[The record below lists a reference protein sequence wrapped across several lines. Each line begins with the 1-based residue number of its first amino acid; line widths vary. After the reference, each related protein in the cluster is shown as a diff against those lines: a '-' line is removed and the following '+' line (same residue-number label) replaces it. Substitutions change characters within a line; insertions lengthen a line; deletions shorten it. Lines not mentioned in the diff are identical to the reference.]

1 VTTFAE
7 SPAPTTCE
15 RCGTQIAT
23 ALLSCPQCQRL
34 VHAARLATLAE
45 TAKRAE
51 QAGQS
56 TAALEAW
63 RTSAELLPSE
73 SKQHQIVSERIAALV
88 AAGATS
94 NQHDTKTGKT
104 PRWIAALGPIGLLL
118 WKSKALALLLV
129 TKGKLLLFGL
139 TKIGTLFSM
148 LATVGVYWT
157 QWGFAFAAGFV
168 ASIYIHE
175 IGHVDA
181 LRRYGIEATPPM
193 FIPGFGAFVRLKQ
206 RVLNPIE
213 DARIGLAGPVW
224 GLAAAVVAY
233 VIGTISGA
241 QVWFAIARTGAWI
254 NLFNL
259 VPIWQLD
266 GNRGLHAVGRAP
278 RWALVAV
285 AFMAFIGSGQGLLA
299 LLGVV
304 LAVRAFGGDAP
315 ASTDRRAFATFAVL
329 LVSLAWLSHGF

>member
-1 VTTFAE
+1 MSTLV
-7 SPAPTTCE
+7 APLAPMTCE
-15 RCGTQIAT
+15 RCGTQVAA

-34 VHAARLATLAE
+34 VHASRLAVLAE
-45 TAKRAE
+45 TAERAT
-51 QAGQS
+51 QS
-56 TAALEAW
+56 GDSAAALEAW
-63 RTSAELLPSE
+63 RASAELLPPE

-88 AAGATS
+88 AAEGTADQSEAQTS
-94 NQHDTKTGKT
+94 TM
-104 PRWIAALGPIGLLL
+104 PRWLVALGPIGLLL
-118 WKSKALALLLV
+118 WKFKALAFLLV

-139 TKIGTLFSM
+139 TKISTLFSM
-148 LATVGVYWT
+148 LATMGVYWT

-181 LRRYGIEATPPM
+181 LRRCGIAATPPM

-224 GLAAAVVAY
+224 GLAAALAAY
-233 VIGTISGA
+233 AIGAITGG

-259 VPIWQLD
+259 LPIWQLD

-285 AFMAFIGSGQGLLA
+285 ALLAFIGSGQGLLA
-299 LLGVV
+299 LVGVV
-304 LAVRAFGGDAP
+304 LAVRAFGADAP

-329 LVSLAWLSHGF
+329 LVSLAFLSHGL